1 MISPSH
7 INATC
12 MSSLLNE
19 LTNELHVFGSAEEAK
34 NASQLNIPSKDAW
47 IVADIPVLYEPHE
60 TDTLIDNI
68 RKNRH
73 WSKLPILL
81 LHAGNLP
88 STFLKAVSNKVK
100 KVITK
105 PLHHATAYQCLFTTS
120 ETLNEVKLTAKP
132 STTINSTIRILIVDD
147 HPINQK
153 VVHTMLSSLGYEV
166 AIANNGQEAVDSIKE
181 NHFALVL
188 MDVQM
193 PVMDGIQATKEIRSL
208 LPKIY
213 GDSWKT
219 PIVAVTANAM
229 LEDDRRCLDAG
240 MDDYLAKP
248 FLKKDL
254 IQILEQWV

>member
-1 MISPSH
+1 
-7 INATC
+7 
-12 MSSLLNE
+12 
-19 LTNELHVFGSAEEAK
+19 
-34 NASQLNIPSKDAW
+34 
-47 IVADIPVLYEPHE
+47 
-60 TDTLIDNI
+60 
-68 RKNRH
+68 
-73 WSKLPILL
+73 
-81 LHAGNLP
+81 
-88 STFLKAVSNKVK
+88 
-100 KVITK
+100 
-105 PLHHATAYQCLFTTS
+105 
-120 ETLNEVKLTAKP
+120 
-132 STTINSTIRILIVDD
+132 
-147 HPINQK
+147 
-153 VVHTMLSSLGYEV
+153 MLSSLGYEV